1 MRTSPIY
8 DQLCDLLGQSPEWAD
23 RRHLQTLI
31 WMMLGLICSECI
43 SLTKW
48 GIYVQ
53 SRAKFA
59 QSHQRRFSR
68 WLHNS
73 RIHVQRV
80 YSPLIT
86 AALARWDVSELTLI
100 EDTTLLWD
108 QYCLIR
114 LSIQYR
120 GRAIPLIWRVL
131 RHRSSSV
138 GFEQYQLMLKRAA
151 RLIPAGVSVRFLA
164 DRGFAD
170 TKLMQYL
177 RSELQWH
184 FRIRV
189 KSSVWVYRPRRG
201 WKQLKQYHLAAGESV
216 LLQDIA
222 LTKTRPLPNL
232 NLALARDPI
241 SRQLWLVVSDELT
254 SLQTFQE
261 YSERFQIEEELLDE
275 KSNGFQL
282 ERSEVRSVPA
292 LSRLCLVLAVTTLLL
307 SVQGQQVVRV
317 GKRRWVDAHW
327 ERGNSYFRIGWN
339 WLKGCLHKDWSLF
352 PSMYLQ
358 GGSDPE
364 PAIASKRQAQ
374 QLSQREFTVKA
385 YQFAA

>member
-1 MRTSPIY
+1 MRTSRLY
-8 DQLCDLLGQSPEWAD
+8 DQLCGLLGQSSEWAD

-31 WMMLGLICSECI
+31 WMVIGLICSECI

-48 GIYVQ
+48 GVYVQ

-73 RIHVQRV
+73 RIHVQRA
-80 YSPLIT
+80 YSPLIA
-86 AALARWDVSELTLI
+86 AALAQWGVTELTLI
-100 EDTTLLWD
+100 EDTTMLWD
-108 QYCLIR
+108 EFCLIR

-131 RHRSSSV
+131 RHGSSSV
-138 GFEQYQLMLKRAA
+138 SFERYPLMLKRAA
-151 RLIPAGVSVRFLA
+151 RLVPAGVSVRFLA

-170 TKLMQYL
+170 TQLMRYL
-177 RSELQWH
+177 REDLQWH

-189 KSSVWVYRPRRG
+189 KSSVWIYRPHQG

-216 LLQDIA
+216 LLQGIT
-222 LTKTRPLPNL
+222 LTKTRPLPYL
-232 NLALARDPI
+232 NLALGRDPV
-241 SRQLWLVVSDELT
+241 SRQLWLVVSDEPV
-254 SLQTFQE
+254 SLRTFRE
-261 YSERFQIEEELLDE
+261 YGERFQIEEELLDE

-282 ERSEVRSVPA
+282 ERSEIRSVPA

-307 SVQGQQVVRV
+307 SVQGQQVVAA
-317 GKRRWVDAHW
+317 GKRRWVDGHW

-339 WLKGCLHKDWSLF
+339 WLKGCLHKDWALF
-352 PSMYLQ
+352 PSIELQ
-358 GGSDPE
+358 GGPDPA
-364 PAIASKRQAQ
+364 PAIASKKQAQ
-374 QLSQREFTVKA
+374 QQSKREFTVQSYRFVA
-385 YQFAA
+385 

>member
-1 MRTSPIY
+1 MRTSRLY
-8 DQLCDLLGQSPEWAD
+8 DQLCDLLGQSTEWAD
-23 RRHLQTLI
+23 RRHLQTLV
-31 WMMLGLICSECI
+31 WMVIGLICSECI

-53 SRAKFA
+53 SRATFA

-73 RIHVQRV
+73 RIHVQRA
-80 YSPLIT
+80 YNPLIA
-86 AALARWDVSELTLI
+86 AALAQWGVSEITLI
-100 EDTTLLWD
+100 EDTTMLWD
-108 QYCLIR
+108 EFCLVR

-131 RHRSSSV
+131 RHGSSSV
-138 GFEQYQLMLKRAA
+138 RFEVYQLMLKQAA
-151 RLIPAGVSVRFLA
+151 RVVPAGVSVRFLA

-170 TKLMQYL
+170 TKLMRYL
-177 RSELQWH
+177 RDQLQWH

-189 KSSVWVYRPRRG
+189 KSSAWVYRPQRG
-201 WKQLKQYHLAAGESV
+201 WTQLKQYHLAAGESI
-216 LLQDIA
+216 LLQEVT
-222 LTKTRPLPNL
+222 LTKTRPLPNV
-232 NLALARDPI
+232 NVALGRDPV
-241 SRQLWLVVSDELT
+241 SRQLWLVASDEPV
-254 SLQTFQE
+254 SLQTFRE
-261 YSERFQIEEELLDE
+261 YGERFQIEEELLDE

-282 ERSEVRSVPA
+282 ERSEIRSVPA

-307 SVQGQQVVRV
+307 SVQGQHVVAS

-352 PSMYLQ
+352 SSIELQ
-358 GGSDPE
+358 VGLDPA
-364 PAIASKRQAQ
+364 PAIASQKQAQ
-374 QLSQREFTVKA
+374 QKSEREFKVFS
-385 YQFAA
+385 YRFVS